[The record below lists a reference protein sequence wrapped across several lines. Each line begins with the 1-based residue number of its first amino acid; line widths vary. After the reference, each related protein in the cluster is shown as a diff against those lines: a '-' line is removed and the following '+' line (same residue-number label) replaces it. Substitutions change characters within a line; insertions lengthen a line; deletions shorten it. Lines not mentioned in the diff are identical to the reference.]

1 MKEKYIA
8 PELTSV
14 TFVVEQGF
22 VGSVQG
28 SPRNVLFDLFLI
40 SGSGSEDLNKAG
52 SYENEQDWTW

>member
-14 TFVVEQGF
+14 SFVVEQGF

-28 SPRNVLFDLFLI
+28 APMNVLFDLFLI
-40 SGSGSEDLNKAG
+40 SDVGSGDLNKAG

>member
-14 TFVVEQGF
+14 SFVVEQGF

-28 SPRNVLFDLFLI
+28 SPVNVLFLI
-40 SGSGSEDLNKAG
+40 SNGGSEDLNKAG